1 MIYQVEGV
9 LKLIDFGLAKKL
21 TDGEETLR
29 PACQSSSL
37 YWVWEIRIPCTASA
51 AESEHSAKCFVLYRF
66 PTTVPGTLKYAC
78 PENFRKYDQDGER

>member
-29 PACQSSSL
+29 PACQSFSL
-37 YWVWEIRIPCTASA
+37 Y
-51 AESEHSAKCFVLYRF
+51 
-66 PTTVPGTLKYAC
+66 
-78 PENFRKYDQDGER
+78 